1 MISAGQ
7 IDNSYE
13 SLVKGIIAQAD
24 VIYSL
29 GLPEKATDILN
40 VINTSNFPPPP
51 NNSLQTIL
59 IGAVVL
65 MAVAAVIGFI
75 MFFRAN
81 SRAAMKQSEID
92 DTRNQLAGLEV
103 TAARYDESFAGE
115 LKRLRDKLEEA

>member
-65 MAVAAVIGFI
+65 VAVAAVLGFI

-103 TAARYDESFAGE
+103 TAARYDESLAGE
-115 LKRLRDKLEEA
+115 LKQLRDKLEEA